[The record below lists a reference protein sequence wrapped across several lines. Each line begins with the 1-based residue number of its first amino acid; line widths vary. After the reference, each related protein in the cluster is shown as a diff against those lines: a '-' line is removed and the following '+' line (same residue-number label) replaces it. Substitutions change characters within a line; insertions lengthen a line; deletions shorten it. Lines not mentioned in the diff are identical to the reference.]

1 MAATAAATVPAT
13 IGGFSLA
20 THWGGG
26 FHWLAA
32 AGLLSIPGALYG
44 ARVLLVE
51 TLSFHQ
57 RGDFVVTGDHKVTA
71 LLNWGHQRRAVRP
84 RGGCRVGRTH
94 PGVPGRPA
102 TRGSR
107 RAGRAFSGG

>member
-84 RGGCRVGRTH
+84 PRRL
-94 PGVPGRPA
+94 P
-102 TRGSR
+102 RGSHSSR
-107 RAGRAFSGG
+107 SRWPPGYAG